1 MNPKSAMTK
10 TMHGVRSGAR
20 AHCVREITVS
30 REGNDEI
37 IRIKAPDI
45 SATGMFISAS
55 QSFPEGTVLDL
66 KFRLAATGV
75 EVRTRGEVRYC
86 HPGIGIGVEFIGI
99 SPEAKKDIEREL
111 ALSREASLPRKKSTT
126 RSRSSRRR

>member
-1 MNPKSAMTK
+1 MSPKSAVIK
-10 TMHGVRSGAR
+10 TIHGVRSGAR

-37 IRIKAPDI
+37 IRIKAPDV
-45 SATGMFISAS
+45 SATGMFISTS
-55 QSFPEGTVLDL
+55 QSFPEGTVLNL
-66 KFRLAATGV
+66 KFRLAVSGV

-86 HPGIGIGVEFIGI
+86 HPGIGMGVEFIGI
-99 SPEAKKDIEREL
+99 SSEARKGIEREL
-111 ALSREASLPRKKSTT
+111 ALSGETSPPRKKSLL